1 MCSVIGYQQAF
12 ALKFSERSRGFYRAN
27 RDRLHLNEGTE
38 AANDA
43 IVISL
48 DIFCKLNNGAQPNW
62 YDAVGWISVYSK
74 ASLMS
79 ECHYCNWFR
88 FPRQKVR

>member
-43 IVISL
+43 IVLSL

-62 YDAVGWISVYSK
+62 YDAVGWISVYFK
-74 ASLMS
+74 ASLMP

>member
-43 IVISL
+43 IVLSL
-48 DIFCKLNNGAQPNW
+48 DIL
-62 YDAVGWISVYSK
+62 
-74 ASLMS
+74 
-79 ECHYCNWFR
+79 
-88 FPRQKVR
+88 VRRSGMDIGLFQGVFNVRVPLL